1 MTVRILIA
9 DDHGVLRGGLRV
21 LLNEQP
27 DWEVVGEAADGHQA
41 LELAQ
46 QLRPDIILL
55 DITMPGPDGIEVTR
69 ALTQRVPESHV
80 LILTVHED
88 HELLREAVRAGAAGY
103 VVKRAAQAELLS
115 AIAAV
120 MRGDLYVHPAM
131 TRALLSSPT
140 TPPSLAL
147 RNHPLEELTRREI
160 QVLSLI
166 AQGYTNLQIADALVV
181 SVRTVESHRANIMT
195 KLGLHNRAELVQ
207 YAMTH
212 GLLREEPPADE

>member
-1 MTVRILIA
+1 MTVRVLIA

-27 DWEVVGEAADGHQA
+27 DLEVVGQAADGHHA
-41 LELAQ
+41 IELAEELQ
-46 QLRPDIILL
+46 PDLVLL
-55 DITMPGPDGIEVTR
+55 DITMPGLDGIEVTR
-69 ALTQRVPESHV
+69 ALTQRVPDAYV

-88 HELLREAVRAGAAGY
+88 YELLREAVHAGAAGY
-103 VVKRAAQAELLS
+103 VVKRAAQSELLS

-131 TRALLSSPT
+131 TRALL
-140 TPPSLAL
+140 TPPAPPGILSL
-147 RNHPLEELTRREI
+147 RNHPMDELTRREI

-166 AQGYTNLQIADALVV
+166 AQGYTNLQISEALVV
-181 SVRTVESHRANIMT
+181 SVRTVESHRANIIT

-207 YAMTH
+207 YAMAH
-212 GLLREEPPADE
+212 GLLKEEPPAG

>member
-1 MTVRILIA
+1 MTLRIMIA

-27 DWEVVGEAADGHQA
+27 DWEVVAEAADGYQA
-41 LELAQ
+41 MRVAEEV
-46 QLRPDIILL
+46 RPDVVLL
-55 DITMPGPDGIEVTR
+55 DISMPGMDGIEVTR
-69 ALTQRVPESHV
+69 ALKPRIPNTQI

-88 HELLREAVRAGAAGY
+88 QELLREAMRAGASGY
-103 VVKRAAQAELLS
+103 MVKRAAQSELIS
-115 AIAAV
+115 AVTAV

-131 TRALLSSPT
+131 TRALLAGASAPG
-140 TPPSLAL
+140 PRLGPDEGADV
-147 RNHPLEELTRREI
+147 LTRREA

-195 KLGLHNRAELVQ
+195 KLALHNRAELVQ
-207 YAMTH
+207 YAMAH
-212 GLLREEPPADE
+212 GLLKE

>member
-1 MTVRILIA
+1 LTVHILIA

-27 DWEVVGEAADGHQA
+27 DWQVVGEASDGTQA
-41 LELAQ
+41 LRLTEELH
-46 QLRPDIILL
+46 PDLLLL
-55 DITMPGPDGIEVTR
+55 DISMPGVDGIEVTR
-69 ALTQRVPESHV
+69 LLKQRMPQLQI

-88 HELLREAVRAGAAGY
+88 QEMLREAVRAGASGY
-103 VVKRAAQAELLS
+103 VIKRAAQSELIS
-115 AIAAV
+115 AINAV
-120 MRGDLYVHPAM
+120 LRGDLYVHPAM
-131 TRALLSSPT
+131 TRGLLGSAV
-140 TPPSLAL
+140 TPGPAPAAVDDANLDL
-147 RNHPLEELTRREI
+147 LTRREM

-166 AQGYTNLQIADALVV
+166 AQGYTNQQIAEDLVV

-212 GLLREEPPADE
+212 GFLKES

>member
-21 LLNEQP
+21 LLNAQP
-27 DWEVVGEAADGHQA
+27 EMQVIGEAADGQET
-41 LELAQ
+41 LKLAEE
-46 QLRPDIILL
+46 LRPDLVLL

-69 ALTQRVPESHV
+69 AIKARQPNALV

-88 HELLREAVRAGAAGY
+88 QELLREAMRAGASGY
-103 VVKRAAQAELLS
+103 VIKRAAQSELLN
-115 AIAAV
+115 AIDAV
-120 MRGDLYVHPAM
+120 LRGDLYIHPAM
-131 TRALLSSPT
+131 TRALLAGGGVPT
-140 TPPSLAL
+140 PRAGMDEPGDI
-147 RNHPLEELTRREI
+147 LTRREA

-166 AQGYTNLQIADALVV
+166 AQGYTNLQIADTLVV

-212 GLLREEPPADE
+212 GLLKE

>member
-27 DWEVVGEAADGHQA
+27 DLEVVGEAADGHQA

-69 ALTQRVPESHV
+69 ALTQRVPEAYV

-131 TRALLSSPT
+131 TRALLHSPT
-140 TPPSLAL
+140 TPPFLAL
-147 RNHPLEELTRREI
+147 RNQSMEELTRREI

-207 YAMTH
+207 YAMAH
-212 GLLREEPPADE
+212 GLLKEEPPGAE